1 MVLARPAL
9 RQSGRALGRTA
20 ARRFE
25 SSTASSSTT
34 ANKAAE
40 AAKQNVSKAQSAAAE
55 NMSKAQQGLSRV
67 ASSAGPAITGA
78 AKGLA
83 SSLSKVGGRTG
94 KVVNF
99 VEKSAPHVI
108 YWFKVTA
115 ELSKLVFRGQKMQP
129 PSVQTFQ
136 TYFQNAWKTVKNPT
150 ALMQTASQTASKASQ
165 QPASV
170 MQQARNLNR
179 AQVVAGGVVLAEC
192 LGFFT
197 VGEMI
202 GRFKVVGY
210 HGETGA
216 AHH

>member
-25 SSTASSSTT
+25 SSTTSTT

-99 VEKSAPHVI
+99 VESTCGAPC
-108 YWFKVTA
+108 A
-115 ELSKLVFRGQKMQP
+115 E
-129 PSVQTFQ
+129 
-136 TYFQNAWKTVKNPT
+136 
-150 ALMQTASQTASKASQ
+150 
-165 QPASV
+165 
-170 MQQARNLNR
+170 ARPR
-179 AQVVAGGVVLAEC
+179 A
-192 LGFFT
+192 
-197 VGEMI
+197 
-202 GRFKVVGY
+202 
-210 HGETGA
+210 HA
-216 AHH
+216 A